1 MHECSK
7 GVFFNVL
14 NKVQT
19 GDSLPQT
26 LTRARKKKKKSFP
39 TSEHT
44 RTRTRAQTPVQQL
57 LNDGYKMSGWCAHR
71 MQA

>member
-1 MHECSK
+1 MQQ
-7 GVFFNVL
+7 GVFFNEPVLRL

-26 LTRARKKKKKSFP
+26 LTRARKKKSFA
-39 TSEHT
+39 TSQRT
-44 RTRTRAQTPVQQL
+44 RTRTRVQTPVQQL